1 MKGFAKDLIVRK
13 RETAIDEKNRI
24 ILGAATYAEKGDKL
38 AMLLSKDKT
47 YLKVFRRELIETEIK
62 RLLELGKVAKTLE
75 EQEYVEQ
82 NLALYKDSVVALPKV
97 DAQRRLSIPKE
108 VVEELKLQGHV
119 YVVGAFDSVEI
130 YPSREAYEATLKQ
143 KKLK

>member
-1 MKGFAKDLIVRK
+1 MFGEDLMIGK
-13 RETAIDEKNRI
+13 RETTIDGKNRV
-24 ILGAATYAEKGDKL
+24 ILGASTYAEKGDEL
-38 AMLLSKDKT
+38 AMLLSNDKT
-47 YLKVFRRELIETEIK
+47 YLKLFRRELIETKIRE
-62 RLLELGKVAKTLE
+62 LLEQESKAKDAK
-75 EQEYVEQ
+75 EQSFIEQ
-82 NLALYKDSVVALPKV
+82 KLSLYKDSVVSLPKV
-97 DAQRRLSIPKE
+97 EAQRRLSIPKE

>member
-1 MKGFAKDLIVRK
+1 MFGEDLMIGK
-13 RETAIDEKNRI
+13 REATIDGKNRV
-24 ILGAATYAEKGDKL
+24 ILGASTYAEKGDEL
-38 AMLLSKDKT
+38 AMLLSNDKT
-47 YLKVFRRELIETEIK
+47 YLKLFRRELIETKIRE
-62 RLLELGKVAKTLE
+62 LLEQESKAKDAK
-75 EQEYVEQ
+75 EQSFIEQ
-82 NLALYKDSVVALPKV
+82 KLSLYKDSVVSLPKV
-97 DAQRRLSIPKE
+97 EAQRRLSIPKE

>member
-1 MKGFAKDLIVRK
+1 MFGEDLMIGK
-13 RETAIDEKNRI
+13 REATIDEKNRV
-24 ILGAATYAEKGDKL
+24 ILGASTYAEKGDEL
-38 AMLLSKDKT
+38 AMLLSNDKT
-47 YLKVFRRELIETEIK
+47 YLKLFRRELIETKIRE
-62 RLLELGKVAKTLE
+62 LLEQESKAKDAK
-75 EQEYVEQ
+75 EQSFIEQ
-82 NLALYKDSVVALPKV
+82 KLSLYKDSVVALPKV
-97 DAQRRLSIPKE
+97 EAQRRLSIPKE

>member
-1 MKGFAKDLIVRK
+1 MFGEDLMIGK
-13 RETAIDEKNRI
+13 RETTIDGKNRV
-24 ILGAATYAEKGDKL
+24 ILGASTYAEKGDEL
-38 AMLLSKDKT
+38 AMLLSNDKT
-47 YLKVFRRELIETEIK
+47 YLKLFRRELIETKIRE
-62 RLLELGKVAKTLE
+62 LLEQEGKAKDAK
-75 EQEYVEQ
+75 EQSFIEQ
-82 NLALYKDSVVALPKV
+82 KLSLYKDSVVSLPKV
-97 DAQRRLSIPKE
+97 EAQRRLSIPKE

>member
-1 MKGFAKDLIVRK
+1 MFGEDLMIGK
-13 RETAIDEKNRI
+13 RETTIDGKNRV
-24 ILGAATYAEKGDKL
+24 ILGASTYAEKGDNL
-38 AMLLSKDKT
+38 AILLSKDKT

-62 RLLELGKVAKTLE
+62 RLLELGKAAKTLE

-82 NLALYKDSVVALPKV
+82 KLSLYKDSLVSLPKV
-97 DAQRRLSIPKE
+97 EAQRRLSIPKE